1 MERQAPMVRP
11 GEIVGG
17 KYRVERVLGEGGM
30 GAVVVARHV
39 HFDDRVALKL
49 LHPHVAQNPE
59 LVARFVR
66 EGRAARQ
73 IRSEHVVHI
82 TDVDLLDNGLPY
94 LVMEYLEGV
103 DLAQL
108 LHQRGPLPVPQ
119 AIDYLLQVCEALAEA
134 HAQGIVHR
142 DLKPGNLFVS
152 RRPDG
157 SACLKILDFGI
168 SKVTDP
174 KQHALTTTSAIIGT
188 PLYMSPEQLQ
198 AARDV
203 DARSDLWA
211 LGVILYELVA
221 GVAPFRGETLPQIS
235 VKIILEDPIPLH
247 VSQPGADPRLEAI
260 LTRCLRKA
268 REERFQH
275 VGELAAALAPL
286 APAHAMLS
294 VERIHRLTGLAPSA
308 LSLPP
313 PAPSP
318 HAVSMAVS
326 QEKAVISVETM
337 AAPHSVERQQLEAS
351 ATVGVPIVQGAREPV
366 LEPAFASAQVASPST
381 IGGTSSRL
389 SAQTTT
395 PTRAGHWARLV
406 SLVVLGLCAL
416 GAVLAYAL
424 RPAPP
429 RPVVQAKPVE
439 ERVDEPAPP
448 PSASASESAPGPA
461 ASVSAPKVSPTIVP
475 KPKSSATVPAVPPSS
490 TAPASAPVVKG
501 WGADTPPQPS
511 TKPTAPPTAPTKS
524 NEDL

>member
-1 MERQAPMVRP
+1 MDRHGNPMVRP

-17 KYRVERVLGEGGM
+17 KYRVERILGEGGM

-49 LHPHVAQNPE
+49 LHPHVAENPE

-73 IRSEHVVHI
+73 IRSEHVVHV

-108 LHQRGPLPVPQ
+108 LHQRGPLPVAQ
-119 AIDYLLQVCEALAEA
+119 AIDYLLQICEALAEA

-235 VKIILEDPIPLH
+235 VKIILEDPTPLGA
-247 VSQPGADPRLEAI
+247 SLPGADPRLEAVVA
-260 LTRCLRKA
+260 RCLRKA

-294 VERIHRLTGLAPSA
+294 VERIERLTGLAPSA
-308 LSLPP
+308 LSLPR
-313 PAPSP
+313 PARSP
-318 HAVSMAVS
+318 FAVSMAMAPPS
-326 QEKAVISVETM
+326 QAVISAETM
-337 AAPHSVERQQLEAS
+337 TAPDSVERRQLESS
-351 ATVGVPIVQGAREPV
+351 ATVGVPIVPMAHEPV
-366 LEPAFASAQVASPST
+366 LASSFAQGPAAAAPST
-381 IGGTSSRL
+381 IGGTSARL

-395 PTRAGHWARLV
+395 TTSAGRWARVV
-406 SLVVLGLCAL
+406 SLSVLGLCAL
-416 GAVLAYAL
+416 AAVLAYAL
-424 RPAPP
+424 RPSPP
-429 RPVVQAKPVE
+429 RSVVTAKPSVTE
-439 ERVDEPAPP
+439 EASEEPKSPPP
-448 PSASASESAPGPA
+448 PSASPSSELPTSPSAIASTPKVLPPVVKPKAA
-461 ASVSAPKVSPTIVP
+461 ASA
-475 KPKSSATVPAVPPSS
+475 SSV
-490 TAPASAPVVKG
+490 PVVKG
-501 WGADTPPQPS
+501 WGADTPPSSKPIPS
-511 TKPTAPPTAPTKS
+511 APPVPPTAPTKS